1 MSKKE
6 NAEGFEKSMEKL
18 RQYADQIQRP
28 DISIE
33 DALKCYEEGMK
44 CYDSCMNILKSAKQ
58 KIENGRSSE
67 SIIFIQKFFRS
78 VRRRI

>member
-18 RQYADQIQRP
+18 RQFADQIQRP

-44 CYDSCMNILKSAKQ
+44 CYDSCMSILESAKQ
-58 KIENGRSSE
+58 KIETE
-67 SIIFIQKFFRS
+67 EVPKA
-78 VRRRI
+78 